1 MGLSFPVI
9 AFLVLAVLLAV
20 GILVV
25 VAVPHLRGTD
35 RREDPDDT
43 DRQESRSARH
53 TSRTGR

>member
-25 VAVPHLRGTD
+25 VAMPHLRGTD
-35 RREDPDDT
+35 RRADPDDA
-43 DRQESRSARH
+43 DRQESPSARH